1 MQVSEA
7 KDFLVQQ
14 TAEQAALDHVSLSD
28 LEKRMMHFTEGPD
41 AIEDAAT
48 LNAEFEAA
56 NDAGDYEDKISK
68 LLHRAYSRL
77 KAGKSDKIPVWD
89 EAIKVLQAG
98 DHYLLVMW

>member
-1 MQVSEA
+1 MQITEA

-14 TAEQAALDHVSLSD
+14 TAEQAALDHVSLSN

-41 AIEDAAT
+41 ATEDPLA

-68 LLHRAYSRL
+68 LLHRAHSRL
-77 KAGKSDKIPVWD
+77 KAVKSDKLPVWD
-89 EAIKVLQAG
+89 EAIRVLQAG